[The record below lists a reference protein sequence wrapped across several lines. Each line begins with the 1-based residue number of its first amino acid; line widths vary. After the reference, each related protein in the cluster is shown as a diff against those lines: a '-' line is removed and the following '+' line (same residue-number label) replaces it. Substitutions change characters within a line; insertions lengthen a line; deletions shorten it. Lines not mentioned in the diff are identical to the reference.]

1 MFAGNAARVRHD
13 WEIRPG
19 MSLSAR
25 QERFD
30 EDSMWVTL
38 DDGRV
43 LGEPLAWFPRLMAA
57 PPAEREAV
65 VIGAFGLH

>member
-25 QERFD
+25 PVRFD
-30 EDSMWVTL
+30 EDSTWVTL
-38 DDGRV
+38 EGGRV
-43 LGEPLAWFPRLMAA
+43 LGVPLAWFPRLMVAS
-57 PPAEREAV
+57 PAERGAV
-65 VIGAFGLH
+65 EIGAFGLH